1 MNPPLPAQ
9 PIGAMAPVQER
20 SLEGLWSWVL
30 PALAVPVVLLELGY
44 TFGSNLVPWILHR
57 MDPGLLARDWFT
69 MITPHHLNF
78 IRFMAWAGRG
88 ITLPLAFLVLHL
100 AALFLLLRVM
110 YQTAMFLFDD
120 QRVFL
125 VGLFLF
131 LRWGTTA
138 LGGNPLWAEA
148 LVPHNL
154 TVPVCLLAFYFAL
167 RERPIAAALA
177 AAAATWIHVQL
188 GAQTMLIIGLGLLWN
203 WRRIGFRQIVTAGAI
218 YLAAVLPTVVPQW
231 LLYVGSGSGAPLSAA
246 EFTYLNAVLRQPH
259 HLAPFS
265 WAGAEYY
272 RLALVLAMAGLAG
285 GWRERTHRTVLIW
298 FGIIAV
304 MCVIGT
310 VFVEVYPVKLVVK
323 MQLFRQTI
331 FVKFFAVLYAAR
343 FLLTSIDEGETPVKL
358 GALVIL
364 AIRNYAVIGATL
376 ALMLASRV
384 KQRWIWAAG
393 LWASGAIT
401 TAALIASWAAS
412 SGKELPMFW
421 HSFAVSAQGV
431 SVGLVGLAVLVAV
444 RWWFPRFLPA
454 ALLVLVLAEKSL
466 SPLPYFGYEH
476 EPADEWYQFC
486 QQVKGATP
494 RDAVVIAPPFL
505 EGFQLYSERAQV
517 GDFKC
522 FPFGEDEMREW
533 KGRVNDLSGATDLR
547 CGGFVECA
555 GMLAY
560 GYVRLREPDFLRL
573 AQKYGAQYA
582 VTSQPGHNLHF
593 PVLLRRGD
601 LVLYRIPESA
611 HP

>member
-1 MNPPLPAQ
+1 MTPPLPAQ
-9 PIGAMAPVQER
+9 PIGALAPAQER
-20 SLEGLWSWVL
+20 SLAGMWSWVL

-44 TFGSNLVPWILHR
+44 TFGNNLVPWILHR

-78 IRFMAWAGRG
+78 IRFMAWAGRWM
-88 ITLPLAFLVLHL
+88 TLPLAFLVLHL

-110 YQTAMFLFDD
+110 YQTAMLLFED
-120 QRVFL
+120 QRIFF

-138 LGGNPLWAEA
+138 IGGNPLWADT

-154 TVPVCLLAFYFAL
+154 TVPVCLLAFYFGL
-167 RERPIAAALA
+167 QERPMAAALA

-188 GAQTMLIIGLGLLWN
+188 GAQTMLIIGLGLLWS
-203 WRRIGFRQIVTAGAI
+203 WRRIGFRQIVTAGAL

-231 LLYVGSGSGAPLSAA
+231 LMYVGSGSGAPLSAA

-265 WAGAEYY
+265 WAGADYY
-272 RLALVLAMAGLAG
+272 RLALVLAMAALAR
-285 GWRERTHRTVLIW
+285 GWREKTHRTVLIW
-298 FGIIAV
+298 FGLIVV

-310 VFVEVYPVKLVVK
+310 VFVEIYPVKLVVK

-343 FLLTSIDEGETPVKL
+343 FLLTSIDEGEKPVKL

-364 AIRNYAVIGATL
+364 VIRNYAVIGATL
-376 ALMLASRV
+376 ALVFAWKFKRGWM
-384 KQRWIWAAG
+384 WAMG
-393 LWASGAIT
+393 LWASGAL
-401 TAALIASWAAS
+401 TAVAVLASFVRNI
-412 SGKELPMFW
+412 PMFW
-421 HSFAVSAQGV
+421 HSFAVSGRGV
-431 SVGLVGLAVLVAV
+431 SVGLVGLALLVAM
-444 RWWFPRFLPA
+444 RRWFPRLLPA
-454 ALLVLVLAEKSL
+454 VLLVLLLAELSL
-466 SPLPYFGYEH
+466 NPLPYFGYEH
-476 EPADEWYQFC
+476 EPAGEWYQFC

-494 RDAVVIAPPFL
+494 RDAVLITPPFL

-533 KGRVNDLSGATDLR
+533 KRRMNDLSGATDLR
-547 CGGFVECA
+547 CGGFEECA
-555 GMLAY
+555 GMLAW

-601 LVLYRIPESA
+601 FVLYRIPESA